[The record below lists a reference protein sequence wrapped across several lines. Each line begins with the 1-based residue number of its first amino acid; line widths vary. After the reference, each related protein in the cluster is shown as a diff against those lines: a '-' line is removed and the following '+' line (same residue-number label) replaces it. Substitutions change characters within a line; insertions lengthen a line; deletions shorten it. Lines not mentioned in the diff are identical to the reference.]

1 MNIPLIVS
9 FASRT
14 YNNVFILSNLR
25 VNGVGLHVEEGEQVG
40 QSTHA
45 IDTVAEHDCSTLNE
59 RYVRK
64 VCSIRR
70 IFVST

>member
-1 MNIPLIVS
+1 MKLPTFQAREEVRLTHFYYS
-9 FASRT
+9 EWP
-14 YNNVFILSNLR
+14 
-25 VNGVGLHVEEGEQVG
+25 GGVEEGEQVG

-59 RYVRK
+59 RDVRK